1 MFNADPLSPSLP
13 SHLPLSPAL
22 HLGGGVAALAPER
35 VVVRLGLAWLGLAW
49 LGLAG
54 VGERLVV
61 A

>member
-35 VVVRLGLAWLGLAW
+35 VVVRLGLAWLGLA
-49 LGLAG
+49 G